1 MNDSESGKLML
12 HAAEDRLAASDSSFN
27 ISLGGG
33 YGSELEDVQDKRK
46 HTTGKPEDAES
57 STLFKK
63 PTVYL
68 KSNNRIF
75 SKPSFDSSVD
85 KERRSAFGRFLRGM
99 NAYERHKMFINEFV
113 IHYGRQNEYLRPLK
127 EPKTDFDILR
137 ETYKFIRSE
146 EDNDDST
153 WEKRIAK
160 KYYDKLFKEYCLADM
175 ELYKEG
181 KIGLR
186 WRTQAEVMNGKGQ
199 FICGNKRCNSE
210 ENLKSFEVNF
220 AYVENGEKRN
230 ILVKLRVCP
239 DCAYKLNY
247 KKLKEEKKLRKL
259 EEKRAKRNRELNE
272 SQVNED
278 VSQIKKRKGD
288 ENKVESRYSEGR
300 QEQNEKRFEQAE
312 NTWKQKPELEKT
324 KEEEFD
330 EYFDGLF
337 P

>member
-1 MNDSESGKLML
+1 
-12 HAAEDRLAASDSSFN
+12 
-27 ISLGGG
+27 
-33 YGSELEDVQDKRK
+33 
-46 HTTGKPEDAES
+46 
-57 STLFKK
+57 
-63 PTVYL
+63 
-68 KSNNRIF
+68 
-75 SKPSFDSSVD
+75 
-85 KERRSAFGRFLRGM
+85 
-99 NAYERHKMFINEFV
+99 
-113 IHYGRQNEYLRPLK
+113 
-127 EPKTDFDILR
+127 
-137 ETYKFIRSE
+137 
-146 EDNDDST
+146 
-153 WEKRIAK
+153 
-160 KYYDKLFKEYCLADM
+160 
-175 ELYKEG
+175 
-181 KIGLR
+181 
-186 WRTQAEVMNGKGQ
+186 MNGKGQ

-337 P
+337 L